1 MPEDVKA
8 RISGMEHDFLTPQ
21 PVKGA
26 DIYLFRWILHD
37 WSDKYCVKILQ
48 SLIPALKKG
57 AKIIINDICI
67 PPPGMLGIAA
77 DRALR

>member
-1 MPEDVKA
+1 
-8 RISGMEHDFLTPQ
+8 MEHDFLTTQ

-26 DIYLFRWILHD
+26 EIYLFRWIFHD
-37 WSDKYCVKILQ
+37 WSDKYCTKILQ

-67 PPPGMLGIAA
+67 PQSGQLGISA
-77 DRALR
+77 DRSLR